1 MKAKNEKPIVRVSRK
16 HIEQIIEA
24 TNGAFYS
31 VTFTKKPKP
40 GFAVGETRKMVTRN
54 NVHKDVKG
62 TGAPLPAGSPL
73 RRRFD
78 VQVNGWRS
86 INLETT
92 SEIRAGGKI
101 YKVED

>member
-1 MKAKNEKPIVRVSRK
+1 MKAKSEKPIIRVSRK

-24 TNGAFYS
+24 TGGTIYS
-31 VTFTKKPKP
+31 VVFTKKPKP
-40 GFAVGETRKMVTRN
+40 GYAVGETRKMVTRN

-78 VQVNGWRS
+78 LQANAWRS

-101 YKVED
+101 YKVVD